1 VQFVDGSWEEPEED
15 GPPTYAGYGAAEIA
29 LSTRVGD
36 HATTGQDTTEREIPL
51 AQINTSTVNGS
62 KLFGTVTWAMSGI
75 VETDA
80 EDPSY
85 LGAAAHTNNTGEL
98 SALYY
103 SIRRALTR
111 ARHAGSKKFT
121 VTQRMQLT

>member
-1 VQFVDGSWEEPEED
+1 MSLPEED

-62 KLFGTVTWAMSGI
+62 KL
-75 VETDA
+75 
-80 EDPSY
+80 
-85 LGAAAHTNNTGEL
+85 
-98 SALYY
+98 
-103 SIRRALTR
+103 RALKSEQVQT
-111 ARHAGSKKFT
+111 AT
-121 VTQRMQLT
+121 